1 MGVVI
6 VRNVTASITSST
18 AGSDEVDFGTELKLT
33 CKVEGGRTPFFLS
46 VYFTNRAN
54 ITSKIIQHDK
64 TNQSDQIIQNKSFLE
79 YVHTISNITYDSN
92 GSYKCTGKNNA
103 LGNQERT
110 DESSKSAVVGK
121 KIARSTTAVSV

>member
-6 VRNVTASITSST
+6 VRDVTASITST

-54 ITSKIIQHDK
+54 ITSKIIEHDK
-64 TNQSDQIIQNKSFLE
+64 TDQSDQIIQSKSSLE

-121 KIARSTTAVSV
+121 KIARPTTAVSV